1 MELTGR
7 LTGDAE
13 VRKTTDNRELV
24 TFTVAVNDYYKTKG
38 GESKELSE
46 YFNCSYW
53 LSAKVAD
60 SLLKSSIVTVTGRVY
75 LNEYD
80 GKDGKHYA
88 SLGFHANAI
97 KIIFAPKKNGTAQQA
112 AKTENTAGGTTP
124 ETKDDLPF

>member
-7 LTGDAE
+7 LTGDAQ
-13 VRKTTDNRELV
+13 VRRTTDQRELV
-24 TFTVAVNDYYKTKG
+24 SFTVVVNDYYKTKD
-38 GESKELSE
+38 GERKEVSE

-53 LSAKVAD
+53 LSPKIAD

-88 SLGFHANAI
+88 SLGFHANGI
-97 KIIFAPKKNGTAQQA
+97 KIIAAPKKNGTVSQA
-112 AKTENTAGGTTP
+112 IANAPAFNPDP
-124 ETKDDLPF
+124 ETKPDLPF